1 LSRAERA
8 RRRNESPEAIF
19 KLKTNDNDTPSAVS
33 RESGLNRAL
42 TKSQIVMI
50 GLGGAIGTGLFMGS
64 GIAIGYAGPAV
75 LISYAIAAAIVLVMV
90 LSLSEMAVAHPT
102 AGSFGVY
109 AEIYI
114 GKWAGFMVRYTYW
127 FAQIIATGGEAV
139 AVGLYMSFWFPEIP
153 LFLWSVGFSFV
164 LLWINARS
172 VANFGSIEY
181 WFALIKV
188 VAIIVFII
196 FGLTHILGL
205 GVTPIGLGNLTE
217 LPGGFMP
224 NGWSG
229 VWFGLLVAL
238 FSFFGVELV
247 AVTAGEAENPA
258 VAIPAALRSL
268 ALRLFLFYFLAIGI
282 MVSITPWTQAGATI
296 VTQSPFVKLF
306 EISGVRHVAGIMNFV
321 VITAALSSMNTNLYL
336 ASRMLFSLGRGG
348 YAPGFAGKL
357 SSSGTPLTATLISG
371 LALLPI
377 ALTSYLTKAAY
388 NYLVGIAVFAGIL
401 IWIVILVCHLR
412 FRKVTDPAL
421 FTKRIP
427 LFPIPQ
433 IAAITLLAALLIT
446 MAFDTQFWNISW
458 IFGVPWLI
466 LLFVAYL
473 IWRAFNRS
481 RADH

>member
-1 LSRAERA
+1 MNSDDITFA
-8 RRRNESPEAIF
+8 
-19 KLKTNDNDTPSAVS
+19 AVA

-75 LISYAIAAAIVLVMV
+75 LISYLIAAAIVLVIV

-139 AVGLYMSFWFPEIP
+139 AAGLYMGFWFPEIP
-153 LFLWSVGFSFV
+153 LFLWSVGFAAALV
-164 LLWINARS
+164 WINARS

-188 VAIIVFII
+188 VAIIAFII
-196 FGLTHILGL
+196 FGLTYVFGL
-205 GVTPIGLGNLTE
+205 GVEPIGLRNLTE
-217 LPGGFMP
+217 LPGGFLP
-224 NGWSG
+224 NGWGG

-247 AVTAGEAENPA
+247 AVTSGEAENPEE
-258 VAIPAALRSL
+258 AIPAALRSL

-282 MVSITPWTQAGATI
+282 MVAVTPWTQAGATI

-306 EISGVRHVAGIMNFV
+306 EYSGVRHVAGMMNFV

-348 YAPGFAGKL
+348 YAPEFTGKL
-357 SSSGTPLTATLISG
+357 NAQGTPLRATLITG
-371 LALLPI
+371 VALLPI

-401 IWIVILVCHLR
+401 IWIVILVCHMR
-412 FRKVTDPAL
+412 FRKLTDPAL
-421 FTKRIP
+421 FTTRIP

-433 IAAITLLAALLIT
+433 IIAIALLSALLIT
-446 MAFDTQFWNISW
+446 MAFDTQFWSVSW

-466 LLFVAYL
+466 LLFIAYL
-473 IWRAFNRS
+473 IWRAFNRNLREIGRGS
-481 RADH
+481 S

>member
-1 LSRAERA
+1 MSSDSATPAAVA
-8 RRRNESPEAIF
+8 REG
-19 KLKTNDNDTPSAVS
+19 
-33 RESGLNRAL
+33 GLNRAL

-75 LISYAIAAAIVLVMV
+75 LISYLIAAAIVLVIV

-109 AEIYI
+109 AEMYI
-114 GKWAGFMVRYTYW
+114 GEWAGFMVRYTYW

-139 AVGLYMSFWFPEIP
+139 AAGLYMGFWFPEIP
-153 LFLWSVGFSFV
+153 LFLWSVGFAAALV
-164 LLWINARS
+164 WINARS

-188 VAIIVFII
+188 VAIIAFII
-196 FGLTHILGL
+196 FGLTYVFGL
-205 GVTPIGLGNLTE
+205 GVEPIGLRNLTE

-224 NGWSG
+224 NGWGG
-229 VWFGLLVAL
+229 VWFGLLIAL

-247 AVTAGEAENPA
+247 AVTSGEAQNPEE
-258 VAIPAALRSL
+258 AIPAALRSL

-282 MVSITPWTQAGATI
+282 MVAITPWTQAGATI

-306 EISGVRHVAGIMNFV
+306 EMSGVRHVAGLMNFV

-348 YAPGFAGKL
+348 YAPEFTGKL
-357 SSSGTPLTATLISG
+357 NNQGTPLRATLITG
-371 LALLPI
+371 VALLPI
-377 ALTSYLTKAAY
+377 ALTSYFTKAAY
-388 NYLVGIAVFAGIL
+388 NYLIGIAVFAGIT
-401 IWIVILVCHLR
+401 IWIVILVCHMR

-421 FTKRIP
+421 FKSRIP
-427 LFPIPQ
+427 FFPIPQ
-433 IAAITLLAALLIT
+433 IVAIALLLALLVT

-458 IFGVPWLI
+458 IFGVPFLT
-466 LLFVAYL
+466 LLFGAYL
-473 IWRAFNRS
+473 IWRHLNRRRS
-481 RADH
+481 PSP

>member
-1 LSRAERA
+1 M
-8 RRRNESPEAIF
+8 
-19 KLKTNDNDTPSAVS
+19 K
-33 RESGLNRAL
+33 RAL

-50 GLGGAIGTGLFMGS
+50 GIGGAIGTGLFMGS

-114 GKWAGFMVRYTYW
+114 GRWAGFMVRYTYW

-139 AVGLYMSFWFPEIP
+139 AAGLYMGFWFPEIP
-153 LFLWSVGFSFV
+153 LFLWSVGFAAALV
-164 LLWINARS
+164 WINARS

-181 WFALIKV
+181 WFAIIKV
-188 VAIIVFII
+188 VAIIAFII
-196 FGLTHILGL
+196 FGVTHILGL
-205 GVTPIGLGNLTE
+205 GVKPIGFHNLTR

-224 NGWSG
+224 HGWGG

-247 AVTAGEAENPA
+247 AVTSGEAEHPA
-258 VAIPAALRSL
+258 EAIPAALRSL
-268 ALRLFLFYFLAIGI
+268 AVRLFLFYFLAIGI
-282 MVSITPWTQAGATI
+282 MVSFTPWMQAGATI

-306 EISGVRHVAGIMNFV
+306 EYSGVRHVAGIMNFV

-348 YAPGFAGKL
+348 FAPEFTGKL
-357 SSSGTPLTATLISG
+357 GPGGTPLTATLITG
-371 LALLPI
+371 IALLPI
-377 ALTSYLTKAAY
+377 ALTSYLTAAAY

-401 IWIVILVCHLR
+401 IWIIILVCHLR
-412 FRKVTDPAL
+412 FRKLTDPAL

-433 IAAITLLAALLIT
+433 IMAIALLSALLIT

-473 IWRAFNRS
+473 IWRAFNRQ
-481 RADH
+481 RDDTEL

>member
-1 LSRAERA
+1 MTSDD
-8 RRRNESPEAIF
+8 
-19 KLKTNDNDTPSAVS
+19 KTPAAVA
-33 RESGLNRAL
+33 RESGLSRAL

-75 LISYAIAAAIVLVMV
+75 LISYLMAAAIVLVIV

-114 GKWAGFMVRYTYW
+114 GQWAGFMVRYTYW

-139 AVGLYMSFWFPEIP
+139 AAGLYMGFWFPEVP
-153 LFLWSVGFSFV
+153 LFLWSVGFAAALV
-164 LLWINARS
+164 WINARS

-188 VAIIVFII
+188 VAIIAFII
-196 FGLTHILGL
+196 FGLTYVFGL
-205 GVTPIGLGNLTE
+205 GVEPIGLRNLTE

-224 NGWSG
+224 NGWGG

-247 AVTAGEAENPA
+247 AVTSGEAENPEE
-258 VAIPAALRSL
+258 AIPAALRSL
-268 ALRLFLFYFLAIGI
+268 ALRLFLFYILAIGI
-282 MVSITPWTQAGATI
+282 MVAITPWTQAGAEI

-306 EISGVRHVAGIMNFV
+306 EVSGVRHVAGMMNFV

-348 YAPGFAGKL
+348 YAPEFTGKL
-357 SSSGTPLTATLISG
+357 NAKGTPLKATLITG
-371 LALLPI
+371 VALLPI

-401 IWIVILVCHLR
+401 IWIVILICHMR
-412 FRKVTDPAL
+412 FRKLTDPAS
-421 FTKRIP
+421 FTTRIP

-433 IAAITLLAALLIT
+433 IITIGLLSALLIT
-446 MAFDTQFWNISW
+446 MAFDTQFWNVSW

-466 LLFVAYL
+466 FLYAAYRV
-473 IWRAFNRS
+473 WRAFAGS
-481 RADH
+481 SAADPHA

>member
-1 LSRAERA
+1 MS
-8 RRRNESPEAIF
+8 SDIP
-19 KLKTNDNDTPSAVS
+19 TPAAVA

-114 GKWAGFMVRYTYW
+114 GEWAGFMVRYTYW

-139 AVGLYMSFWFPEIP
+139 AAGLYMGFWFPEIP
-153 LFLWSVGFSFV
+153 LFLWSVGFAAALV
-164 LLWINARS
+164 WINARS

-188 VAIIVFII
+188 VAIVAFII
-196 FGLTHILGL
+196 FGLTYVFGL
-205 GVTPIGLGNLTE
+205 GVEPIGSRNLTE
-217 LPGGFMP
+217 LPGGFIP
-224 NGWSG
+224 NGWGG

-247 AVTAGEAENPA
+247 AVTSGEAQNPEE
-258 VAIPAALRSL
+258 AIPAALRSL

-282 MVSITPWTQAGATI
+282 MVAITPWTQAGATI

-306 EISGVRHVAGIMNFV
+306 EMSGVRHVAGLMNFV

-348 YAPGFAGKL
+348 YAPEFAGKL
-357 SSSGTPLTATLISG
+357 NAQGTPLKATLITG
-371 LALLPI
+371 VALLPI
-377 ALTSYLTKAAY
+377 ALTSYLTAAAY

-401 IWIVILVCHLR
+401 IWIIILICHMR
-412 FRKVTDPAL
+412 FRKLSDPAS
-421 FTKRIP
+421 FTTRIP

-433 IAAITLLAALLIT
+433 IIAIGLLSALLIT
-446 MAFDTQFWNISW
+446 MAFDTQFWNVSW

-466 LLFVAYL
+466 FLYAAYR
-473 IWRAFNRS
+473 IWRAFAGS
-481 RADH
+481 RPADPHA

>member
-1 LSRAERA
+1 MNNSD
-8 RRRNESPEAIF
+8 P
-19 KLKTNDNDTPSAVS
+19 TMPSAVA
-33 RESGLNRAL
+33 RESGLARAL
-42 TKSQIVMI
+42 TKSQIIMI

-75 LISYAIAAAIVLVMV
+75 LISYLIAAAIVLVMV

-139 AVGLYMSFWFPEIP
+139 AVGLYMGFWFPEIP
-153 LFLWSVGFSFV
+153 LFLWSVGFAV
-164 LLWINARS
+164 ALVWINARS
-172 VANFGSIEY
+172 VANFGTIEY

-188 VAIIVFII
+188 VAIIAFII

-205 GVTPIGLGNLTE
+205 GVEPIGFKNLTG

-224 NGWSG
+224 NGWGG

-247 AVTAGEAENPA
+247 AVTSGEAENPSE
-258 VAIPAALRSL
+258 AIPAALRSL

-282 MVSITPWTQAGATI
+282 MASFTPWTQAGATI

-306 EISGVRHVAGIMNFV
+306 EYSGVRQVAGIMNFV

-348 YAPGFAGKL
+348 YAPAFTGKL
-357 SSSGTPLTATLISG
+357 SPGGTPLRATLISG
-371 LALLPI
+371 AALLPI
-377 ALTSYLTKAAY
+377 ALTSYLTAAAY
-388 NYLVGIAVFAGIL
+388 NYLVGLAVFAGIL

-412 FRKVTDPAL
+412 FRKLTDPAS
-421 FTKRIP
+421 FTSRIP
-427 LFPIPQ
+427 FFPVPQ
-433 IAAITLLAALLIT
+433 IIAIGLLAALLIT
-446 MAFDTQFWNISW
+446 MAFDTQFWNVSW
-458 IFGVPWLI
+458 LFGVPWLMF
-466 LLFVAYL
+466 LYVTYL
-473 IWRAFNRS
+473 IWRRFS
-481 RADH
+481 RASIPIA

>member
-1 LSRAERA
+1 M
-8 RRRNESPEAIF
+8 I
-19 KLKTNDNDTPSAVS
+19 DNITPSAIA
-33 RESGLNRAL
+33 REGGLKRAL

-50 GLGGAIGTGLFMGS
+50 GLGGAIGTGLFMGA
-64 GIAIGYAGPAV
+64 GISIGYAGPAV

-139 AVGLYMSFWFPEIP
+139 AAGLYMGFWFPHVP
-153 LFLWSVGFSFV
+153 LFLWSVGFAAA
-164 LLWINARS
+164 LIWINARS

-188 VAIIVFII
+188 VAIIAFII

-205 GVTPIGLGNLTE
+205 GVKPIGFHNLTE
-217 LPGGFMP
+217 LPGGFLP
-224 NGWSG
+224 HGWSG

-258 VAIPAALRSL
+258 QAIPAALRSL

-282 MVSITPWTQAGATI
+282 MVSFTPWTQAGATI

-306 EISGVRHVAGIMNFV
+306 EYGGVRHVAGMMNFV

-348 YAPGFAGKL
+348 FAPRFTGSL
-357 SSSGTPLTATLISG
+357 SRGGTPLIATLISG
-371 LALLPI
+371 AALLPI
-377 ALTSYLTKAAY
+377 ALTSYLTAAAY

-401 IWIVILVCHLR
+401 IWIIILVCHLR
-412 FRKVTDPAL
+412 FRKLADPAL
-421 FTKRIP
+421 LTKRIP

-433 IAAITLLAALLIT
+433 IMAIGLLAALLIT

-466 LLFVAYL
+466 FLFVAYL
-473 IWRAFNRS
+473 IWRAFNRKREDAS
-481 RADH
+481 L

>member
-1 LSRAERA
+1 
-8 RRRNESPEAIF
+8 
-19 KLKTNDNDTPSAVS
+19 
-33 RESGLNRAL
+33 
-42 TKSQIVMI
+42 MI

-114 GKWAGFMVRYTYW
+114 GEWAGFMVRYTYW

-139 AVGLYMSFWFPEIP
+139 AAGLYMSFWFPEVP
-153 LFLWSVGFSFV
+153 LFLWSVGFAAALV
-164 LLWINARS
+164 WINARS
-172 VANFGSIEY
+172 VANFGTIEY

-188 VAIIVFII
+188 VAIIAFII
-196 FGLTHILGL
+196 FGLTYVLGL
-205 GVTPIGLGNLTE
+205 GVEPIGFRNLTA

-224 NGWSG
+224 NGWGG
-229 VWFGLLVAL
+229 VWFGLVVAL
-238 FSFFGVELV
+238 FSFFGGELV
-247 AVTAGEAENPA
+247 AVTSGEAENPEE
-258 VAIPAALRSL
+258 AIPAALRSL

-282 MVSITPWTQAGATI
+282 MVAITPWTQAGATI

-306 EISGVRHVAGIMNFV
+306 EHSGVRHVAGMMNFV

-348 YAPGFAGKL
+348 YAPEFAGKL
-357 SSSGTPLTATLISG
+357 NAQRTPLRATLITG
-371 LALLPI
+371 FALLPI
-377 ALTSYLTKAAY
+377 ALTSYLTAAAY

-401 IWIVILVCHLR
+401 IWVVILICHMR
-412 FRKVTDPAL
+412 FRKLTDPAL

-433 IAAITLLAALLIT
+433 IIAILLLSALLIT

-466 LLFVAYL
+466 LLFIAYL
-473 IWRAFNRS
+473 IWRAFNRN
-481 RADH
+481 RGEVER

>member
-1 LSRAERA
+1 MNPVDAVVA
-8 RRRNESPEAIF
+8 REG
-19 KLKTNDNDTPSAVS
+19 
-33 RESGLNRAL
+33 GLNRAL

-75 LISYAIAAAIVLVMV
+75 LISYLIAAAIVLVIV

-139 AVGLYMSFWFPEIP
+139 AAGLYMGFWFPEVP
-153 LFLWSVGFSFV
+153 LFLWSVGFAAALV
-164 LLWINARS
+164 WINARS

-188 VAIIVFII
+188 VAIIAFII
-196 FGLTHILGL
+196 FGLTYVFGL
-205 GVTPIGLGNLTE
+205 GVEPIGLRNLTE

-224 NGWSG
+224 NGWGG
-229 VWFGLLVAL
+229 VWFGLLIAL
-238 FSFFGVELV
+238 FSFFGVELI
-247 AVTAGEAENPA
+247 AVTSGESENPEE
-258 VAIPAALRSL
+258 AIPAALRSL

-282 MVSITPWTQAGATI
+282 MVAITPWTQAGAAI

-306 EISGVRHVAGIMNFV
+306 EYSGIRHVAGMMNFV

-348 YAPGFAGKL
+348 YAPEFTGRLNAQ
-357 SSSGTPLTATLISG
+357 GTPLRATLITG
-371 LALLPI
+371 VALLPI

-388 NYLVGIAVFAGIL
+388 NYLIGLAVFAGIL
-401 IWIVILVCHLR
+401 IWIVILVCHIR
-412 FRKVTDPAL
+412 FRKLTDPAS
-421 FTKRIP
+421 FTTRIP
-427 LFPIPQ
+427 LFPVPQ
-433 IAAITLLAALLIT
+433 IVAIGLLSALLVT

-466 LLFVAYL
+466 LIFIAFLV
-473 IWRAFNRS
+473 WRRFNPER
-481 RADH
+481 

>member
-1 LSRAERA
+1 MIPA
-8 RRRNESPEAIF
+8 
-19 KLKTNDNDTPSAVS
+19 AVT

-75 LISYAIAAAIVLVMV
+75 LISYLIAAAIVLVIV

-139 AVGLYMSFWFPEIP
+139 AAGLYMGFWFPEVP
-153 LFLWSVGFSFV
+153 LFLWSVGFAAA
-164 LLWINARS
+164 LIWINARS

-188 VAIIVFII
+188 VAIIAFII
-196 FGLTHILGL
+196 FGLTYVFGL
-205 GVTPIGLGNLTE
+205 GVEPIGLRNLTE

-224 NGWSG
+224 NGWGG

-238 FSFFGVELV
+238 FSFFGVELI
-247 AVTAGEAENPA
+247 AVTAGEAENPEE
-258 VAIPAALRSL
+258 AIPAALRSL

-282 MVSITPWTQAGATI
+282 MVAITPWTQAGATI

-306 EISGVRHVAGIMNFV
+306 EISGVRHVAGLMNFV

-348 YAPGFAGKL
+348 YAPEFTGKL
-357 SSSGTPLTATLISG
+357 NAQGTPLRATLITG
-371 LALLPI
+371 VALLPI

-401 IWIVILVCHLR
+401 IWIVILVCHMR
-412 FRKVTDPAL
+412 FRKLTDPAL
-421 FTKRIP
+421 FTTRIP
-427 LFPIPQ
+427 FFPIPQ
-433 IAAITLLAALLIT
+433 IVAIGLLSALLIT
-446 MAFDTQFWNISW
+446 MAFDTQFWSVSW
-458 IFGVPWLI
+458 IFGVPWLV
-466 LLFVAYL
+466 LLFIAYL
-473 IWRAFNRS
+473 IWRAFNRG
-481 RADH
+481 REEN

>member
-1 LSRAERA
+1 L
-8 RRRNESPEAIF
+8 N
-19 KLKTNDNDTPSAVS
+19 TNDHTTPSAVV
-33 RESGLNRAL
+33 REGGLNRAL
-42 TKSQIVMI
+42 TKAQIVMI

-75 LISYAIAAAIVLVMV
+75 LISFAIAAMIVLVMV

-139 AVGLYMSFWFPEIP
+139 AVGLYMGFWFPEIP
-153 LFLWSVGFSFV
+153 LFLWSVGFAIALV
-164 LLWINARS
+164 WINARS
-172 VANFGSIEY
+172 VANFGNIEY

-188 VAIIVFII
+188 VAIIAFII

-205 GVTPIGLGNLTE
+205 GVEPIGIGNLTQ

-224 NGWSG
+224 NGWGG
-229 VWFGLLVAL
+229 VWFGLLIAL

-247 AVTAGEAENPA
+247 AVTAGEAENPTE
-258 VAIPAALRSL
+258 AIPAALRSL

-282 MVSITPWTQAGATI
+282 MVSVTPWTQAGATV

-306 EISGVRHVAGIMNFV
+306 EYSGIRHVAGIMNFV

-348 YAPGFAGKL
+348 FAPRFTGKL
-357 SSSGTPLTATLISG
+357 SAGGIPLTATLISG
-371 LALLPI
+371 AALLPI
-377 ALTSYLTKAAY
+377 ALTSYFTKAAY
-388 NYLVGIAVFAGIL
+388 VYLVGMAVFAGIL

-412 FRKVTDPAL
+412 FRKLTDPAL
-421 FTKRIP
+421 YSKRIP

-433 IAAITLLAALLIT
+433 IMAITLLAALLIT
-446 MAFDTQFWNISW
+446 MAFDTQFWNVSW

-473 IWRAFNRS
+473 IWRAFNRK
-481 RADH
+481 RDETQL

>member
-1 LSRAERA
+1 MIPVDAVVA
-8 RRRNESPEAIF
+8 REG
-19 KLKTNDNDTPSAVS
+19 
-33 RESGLNRAL
+33 GLNRAL

-75 LISYAIAAAIVLVMV
+75 LISYLIAAAIVLVIV

-139 AVGLYMSFWFPEIP
+139 AAGLYMGFWFPEVP
-153 LFLWSVGFSFV
+153 LFLWSVGFAAALV
-164 LLWINARS
+164 WINARS

-188 VAIIVFII
+188 VAIIAFII
-196 FGLTHILGL
+196 FGLTYVFGL
-205 GVTPIGLGNLTE
+205 GVEPIGLRNLTE

-224 NGWSG
+224 NGWGG
-229 VWFGLLVAL
+229 VWFGLLIAL
-238 FSFFGVELV
+238 FSFFGVELI
-247 AVTAGEAENPA
+247 AVTSGESENPEE
-258 VAIPAALRSL
+258 AIPAALRSL

-282 MVSITPWTQAGATI
+282 MVAITPWTQAGAAI

-306 EISGVRHVAGIMNFV
+306 EYSGIRHVAGMMNFV

-348 YAPGFAGKL
+348 YAPEFTGRLNAQ
-357 SSSGTPLTATLISG
+357 GTPLRATLITG
-371 LALLPI
+371 VALLPI

-388 NYLVGIAVFAGIL
+388 NYLIGLAVFAGIL
-401 IWIVILVCHLR
+401 IWIVILVCHIQ
-412 FRKVTDPAL
+412 FRKLTDPAS
-421 FTKRIP
+421 FTTRIP
-427 LFPIPQ
+427 LFPVPQ
-433 IAAITLLAALLIT
+433 IIAIGLLSALLVT

-466 LLFVAYL
+466 LIFIAFLV
-473 IWRAFNRS
+473 WRKFNPER
-481 RADH
+481 